1 MNDEL
6 KRILT
11 MVENGKLTS
20 DQATTL
26 IDSMEEKT
34 EKKTLLEDSPYL
46 NRLLKVR
53 IQSETNDNIN
63 VNVPI
68 RLVKV
73 LLQTGIG
80 IAAKI
85 PQAKPIRKISMWNYY

>member
-26 IDSMEEKT
+26 IDSMEEKR
-34 EKKTLLEDSPYL
+34 KRKPC
-46 NRLLKVR
+46 LK
-53 IQSETNDNIN
+53 
-63 VNVPI
+63 
-68 RLVKV
+68 
-73 LLQTGIG
+73 
-80 IAAKI
+80 IALI
-85 PQAKPIRKISMWNYY
+85 